1 MDGGAKRTRTYL
13 QRFLGTPARL
23 FRAPNPDIKDWQTP
37 DTGSPPASS
46 PAVRK
51 TMQGNRSRDTK
62 PELAVRKMLRSA
74 GFPGYRIHWRI
85 DDSEGRYICRPDIC
99 YPGRKIAIFVHGCFW
114 HRCPNCKPSMPK
126 TNIEYWKPK
135 FERNVERDRSKQE
148 KLVNLGWD
156 VKTVWECE
164 LDSMDAK
171 SMIGKD

>member
-1 MDGGAKRTRTYL
+1 
-13 QRFLGTPARL
+13 
-23 FRAPNPDIKDWQTP
+23 
-37 DTGSPPASS
+37 
-46 PAVRK
+46 
-51 TMQGNRSRDTK
+51 
-62 PELAVRKMLRSA
+62 
-74 GFPGYRIHWRI
+74 
-85 DDSEGRYICRPDIC
+85 
-99 YPGRKIAIFVHGCFW
+99 
-114 HRCPNCKPSMPK
+114 MPK